1 MPKRVLDLRDFSG
14 GINSRINKTELNDN
28 EVTKSVGLMYDVP
41 GIIRGM
47 GETTVLKYDETNVVP
62 TLSSQTDYTVGPENG
77 YGLGF
82 VSFDAPSQIYVIQ
95 SGANLTGLDPAGLTI
110 GNYLSNDSSGGD
122 WDTTT
127 THFVLQIFAIDDADD
142 GYGARQIF
150 CYIKHHMSLL
160 LGLQFL
166 LKPYYLKMYI
176 IAVFSL
182 YITTLC
188 LTCRHN

>member
-62 TLSSQTDYTVGPENG
+62 TLSSQTNYTVGPENG

-95 SGANLTGLDPAGLTI
+95 TGADISALTI
-110 GNYLSNDSSGGD
+110 GNYLSNSNSSD
-122 WDTTT
+122 WDTTVDN
-127 THFVLQIFAIDDADD
+127 FVLQIF
-142 GYGARQIF
+142 
-150 CYIKHHMSLL
+150 
-160 LGLQFL
+160 
-166 LKPYYLKMYI
+166 
-176 IAVFSL
+176 V
-182 YITTLC
+182 
-188 LTCRHN
+188 